1 MLLFDLEDALYT
13 VFRWAAIA
21 KMLVLG
27 VALFLCARVGL
38 WIGRRCARQFAFQC
52 AVSAAVFAVGAYCC
66 MVVFVRNMKEDY
78 AYEVLGGES
87 EYSVPYAMR
96 WLVEHGGKS
105 RLVRTVCAPV
115 DAENIEMR
123 NTRLYAAMVLAK
135 KDPEGSREILA
146 RVSPFDKPCCG
157 NPDFVFGTNRY
168 SWPVAG
174 TDVLQMQWND
184 GTNQIPY
191 VWKDIVE
198 AW

>member
-1 MLLFDLEDALYT
+1 MDNGLPVVVFGAEVFLVARVGMAVGKRCKLHRRLKWATAL
-13 VFRWAAIA
+13 A
-21 KMLVLG
+21 VLG
-27 VALFLCARVGL
+27 VLWWCTADFLRTL
-38 WIGRRCARQFAFQC
+38 Q
-52 AVSAAVFAVGAYCC
+52 
-66 MVVFVRNMKEDY
+66 EDY
-78 AYEVLGGES
+78 AYVVLGGES
-87 EYSVPYAMR
+87 EYYVPYAMR
-96 WLVEHGGKS
+96 WLVEHGGKR

-174 TDVLQMQWND
+174 TNILQMKWND